1 MFLINALLINA
12 HININVIAVMTL
24 LIAIVYEV
32 YNLFFKRVNVD
43 FINVIVIILGGIF
56 SILINYNQN
65 TMERLEAIKIL
76 MQVAVLAQQ
85 KGALS
90 LDDAVV
96 VKTAIDTLIPE
107 VEEYEKSKKETN
119 KEEGAN

>member
-56 SILINYNQN
+56 SILINYN
-65 TMERLEAIKIL
+65 
-76 MQVAVLAQQ
+76 
-85 KGALS
+85 
-90 LDDAVV
+90 
-96 VKTAIDTLIPE
+96 
-107 VEEYEKSKKETN
+107 
-119 KEEGAN
+119 

>member
-1 MFLINALLINA
+1 
-12 HININVIAVMTL
+12 
-24 LIAIVYEV
+24 
-32 YNLFFKRVNVD
+32 
-43 FINVIVIILGGIF
+43 
-56 SILINYNQN
+56 
-65 TMERLEAIKIL
+65 MERLEAIKIL